1 MHFLPGVCIAF
12 RRKIYGPYIFNGA
25 KERNI
30 LVCPLNLYLC
40 AMCASIGNGAWKNRL
55 DKGEKAISFCSLCLS
70 YRLHSMQC
78 AALPLSHAAN
88 LFRFHA
94 QGKKRDVKHD
104 EIICTSVQMYNMQS
118 IFYLILSNR
127 IKNRMQHEGI
137 THMNITTG
145 GKFMNGSWEV
155 ITNAWKSH
163 CGVHISTYRMNVE
176 LSKDPIQMMFL
187 QIMLFT
193 CNCSDYIKGS
203 LELCG
208 CSSTVWSN

>member
-1 MHFLPGVCIAF
+1 MCFSMLSNNFWLIFAPHRICVECAMLAHQLYMDEMACLQLYMHFLPGVCIAF

-94 QGKKRDVKHD
+94 QGERRETLNTMKLFALQFK
-104 EIICTSVQMYNMQS
+104 C
-118 IFYLILSNR
+118 
-127 IKNRMQHEGI
+127 I
-137 THMNITTG
+137 T
-145 GKFMNGSWEV
+145 
-155 ITNAWKSH
+155 
-163 CGVHISTYRMNVE
+163 
-176 LSKDPIQMMFL
+176 
-187 QIMLFT
+187 
-193 CNCSDYIKGS
+193 CSPYFI
-203 LELCG
+203 
-208 CSSTVWSN
+208 

>member
-1 MHFLPGVCIAF
+1 MHFAEKFMGHTYLMGQKSEISWCARWICIYVQCVH
-12 RRKIYGPYIFNGA
+12 RLEMVHGKID
-25 KERNI
+25 
-30 LVCPLNLYLC
+30 
-40 AMCASIGNGAWKNRL
+40 SIKVKRPFHSVHFVYHIGFIRCNVQHCHFHTQP
-55 DKGEKAISFCSLCLS
+55 ISFDFMP
-70 YRLHSMQC
+70 R
-78 AALPLSHAAN
+78 
-88 LFRFHA
+88 
-94 QGKKRDVKHD
+94 GKKRDVKHD

-127 IKNRMQHEGI
+127 IKNRMKHEGI

-145 GKFMNGSWEV
+145 AKFMNGSWEV